1 MFDPFNTLRTY
12 FENRFPLTPEQFDY
26 IRAQYIH
33 KKLKRGEF
41 VIREGEVFK
50 YGLFVA
56 KGCLRRY
63 IIDAKGKEHILQ
75 FLAETWWIS
84 DIQGML
90 HGIPSSYFAD
100 ALEDSDVLITDQQGN
115 QNVIENIPGF
125 ADAFIKG
132 VQKHHQSKDNRI
144 AAALSA
150 TAEERYDEFME
161 KYPSIAQR
169 VPQHM
174 LASYLGI
181 SPETL
186 SRIRKRQSR
195 RK

>member
-1 MFDPFNTLRTY
+1 MYELLRKY
-12 FENRFPLTPEQFDY
+12 FEQRFPLTDEQFDL
-26 IRAQYIH
+26 IRSLYIH
-33 KKLKRGEF
+33 KKLKKGDF
-41 VIREGEVFK
+41 LIREGEVFK
-50 YGLFVA
+50 YGVFVA

-63 IIDAKGKEHILQ
+63 VIDNKGKEHILL
-75 FLAETWWIS
+75 FLPETWWIS
-84 DIQGML
+84 DMQSMI
-90 HGIPSSYFAD
+90 HGTPSPYFID
-100 ALEDSDVLITDQQGN
+100 AIEETDVLMTDKTSHEKILQD
-115 QNVIENIPGF
+115 IPGF
-125 ADAFIKG
+125 AEAYMKG
-132 VQKHHQSKDNRI
+132 IQKHIEAKDKRI
-144 AAALSA
+144 ASALSA
-150 TAEERYDEFME
+150 TAEERYDEFLL